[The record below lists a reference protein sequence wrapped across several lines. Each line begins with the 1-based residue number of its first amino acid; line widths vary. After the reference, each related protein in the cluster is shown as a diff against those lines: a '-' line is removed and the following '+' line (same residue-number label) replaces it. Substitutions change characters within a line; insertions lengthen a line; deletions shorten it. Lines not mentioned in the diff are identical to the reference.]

1 MAGEDQNGNEIIDYG
16 PIGGASIPKY
26 GDLSSATDQKSL
38 VTDKDVF
45 GNTVTNTAYWFA
57 VQQKTFTDYPKMVKI
72 ANGALLNEYVN
83 KLALGSVDEG
93 YLLFLAAKY
102 KVPLSSLGSGG
113 GSGGGGGGKSA
124 EQRKFDIQSLAVTVT
139 NESKKLGLQLGND
152 VITYIATVA
161 EKQGFS
167 QEQLTSTLTSLTDWS
182 TLQAGDLTANVA
194 KFKEQGKNYLVKID
208 DKTAQDWSVRIA
220 NGSISAD
227 AVQSIIAQQ
236 AKTLNPWLTSAI
248 DSGVSPLDMLAASR
262 NKISDSLGIDA
273 GTIDFTD
280 NQYLKMVTVEDPK
293 TGVRM
298 ANNNELQK
306 NIRTDSRWG
315 NSKEAKE
322 LGSSMASTLAKIFG
336 RSAF

>member
-1 MAGEDQNGNEIIDYG
+1 MADQDKNDNKVTDYG
-16 PIGGASIPKY
+16 TFVSY
-26 GDLSSATDQKSL
+26 SLGDLSSATDQKSL

-45 GNTVTNTAYWFA
+45 GKTVTNTAYWFA
-57 VQQKTFTDYPKMVKI
+57 VQQKALADYPKMGKI

-83 KLALGSVDEG
+83 KVVLGELDEG
-93 YLLFLAAKY
+93 ALLVLVAKY
-102 KVPLSSLGSGG
+102 KVPLSSLGSDGG
-113 GSGGGGGGKSA
+113 GSGSGKSA
-124 EQRKFDIQSLAVTVT
+124 EQRQFDIQSLAVTVS

-167 QEQLTSTLTSLTDWS
+167 QEQLTNTLTNLTDWS
-182 TLQAGDLTANVA
+182 TLQSGDLTTNVA
-194 KFKEQGKNYLVKID
+194 KFKDVGKNYLVKID
-208 DKTAQDWSVRIA
+208 DKTAQDWAVRIA
-220 NGSISAD
+220 NNSMTED
-227 AVQSIIAQQ
+227 TVQSIIAQQ
-236 AKTLNPWLTSAI
+236 AKTLNPWLASTI
-248 DSGVSPLDMLAASR
+248 DSGVSPMDVLAASR

-273 GTIDFTD
+273 GTVDFTD

-315 NSKEAKE
+315 NSSEAKE
-322 LGSSMASTLAKIFG
+322 LSSSMASTLAKIFG